1 MDRHIGPRRG
11 KLKRHPIGRKCAPA
25 IGHGLVPQQPADDLH
40 RIGQR
45 GERAISRAESRDALG
60 DSGADAESDP
70 AP

>member
-45 GERAISRAESRDALG
+45 GERAISRAKSRDPI
-60 DSGADAESDP
+60 SGS
-70 AP
+70 

>member
-1 MDRHIGPRRG
+1 MLTTSFMIGG
-11 KLKRHPIGRKCAPA
+11 KCAPA

-70 AP
+70 AL